1 MTSPLNVLLIHRSR
15 VQVHGLLII
24 LLFIH
29 EVDRSPLP
37 AGSTGCRRVGGVAE
51 GRGADG
57 RGRGGGGDEK

>member
-1 MTSPLNVLLIHRSR
+1 MTLPLNVLLIHRSR
-15 VQVHGLLII
+15 VQVGGLLVI
-24 LLFIH
+24 LQ

-37 AGSTGCRRVGGVAE
+37 AGCTGCPRVGGVAE